1 MGSQAADPP
10 SASGHDQH
18 LWQMGVKLPLKF
30 LWMKIPQSQPETRAG
45 QVEYPAHVG
54 GRES

>member
-1 MGSQAADPP
+1 MGSLAADPL

-18 LWQMGVKLPLKF
+18 LWQMEVKLPLKF
-30 LWMKIPQSQPETRAG
+30 LWMKIPQSQPETHAS